1 MSAASQPM
9 ARFARMVVKCSP
21 LMGLSC
27 AGLPGILHA
36 ETKGGVAVSAS
47 TGFDS
52 NPFLSSANNREVASF
67 RLEVAPSVSLSDE
80 VSNLQVQARAEHIE
94 YLGKFSSVQN
104 LSTTVTGLYRVDA
117 RTQISANFGISSGI
131 SLTDFLDPPTLSA
144 LPDAPVF
151 PNQVVNDITVLGRQT
166 RRTSVFA
173 GGGVTF
179 QPSEYDQISLSSDV
193 NLQRYRK
200 NSGLFDY
207 DFSSQ
212 SISYSRRINDTL
224 SLGTIFETS
233 TGDFKRTPFG
243 DVRTLSPR
251 LVVRARLSEQLDL
264 SATAGASFTSVDTVQ
279 GNKDLTSFAG
289 SSALCYRDVRQNFC
303 LNGQR
308 QLLPTAIGD
317 VRNQTSI
324 GTNYSIRLSS
334 RDTFRSNVNY
344 STASAPIGGISG
356 KFESVRI
363 DGRLERRLKERSQM
377 FVAAGYVDSSG
388 GVFGSR
394 SNYQAVVGI
403 TVRFGRQS

>member
-1 MSAASQPM
+1 MSAASQPL

-21 LMGLSC
+21 LMGLSY

-52 NPFLSSANNREVASF
+52 NPFLSPANNREVASF
-67 RLEVAPSVSLSDE
+67 RLEVAPSVSISDE

-94 YLGKFSSVQN
+94 YLGKFRSVQN

-117 RTQISANFGISSGI
+117 RTEISANFGISSGI
-131 SLTDFLDPPTLSA
+131 SLTDFLETPTLSA

-173 GGGVTF
+173 GGGVIF
-179 QPSEYDQISLSSDV
+179 RPSEYDQFSVSSNV
-193 NLQRYRK
+193 NLQRYRR
-200 NSGLFDY
+200 NSGLTDY

-212 SISYSRRINDTL
+212 DISYSRRINDSL
-224 SLGTIFETS
+224 SLGASFGTS

-243 DVRTLSPR
+243 DVQTLSPR
-251 LVVRARLSEQLDL
+251 FVVQAKLSAQLDL
-264 SATAGASFTSVDTVQ
+264 NATVGAAFARVDTVL
-279 GNKDLTSFAG
+279 GNKDFTSFAG
-289 SSALCYRDVRQNFC
+289 SSTLCYRDTRQNFC

-324 GTNYSIRLSS
+324 GTNYSIRLSN
-334 RDTFRSNVNY
+334 RDTFQSNVNY
-344 STASAPIGGISG
+344 STASAPIAGRTG

-363 DGRLERRLKERSQM
+363 NGRLERRLNERSQM
-377 FVAAGYVDSSG
+377 FVAAGYVDSSDG
-388 GVFGSR
+388 IFGKR